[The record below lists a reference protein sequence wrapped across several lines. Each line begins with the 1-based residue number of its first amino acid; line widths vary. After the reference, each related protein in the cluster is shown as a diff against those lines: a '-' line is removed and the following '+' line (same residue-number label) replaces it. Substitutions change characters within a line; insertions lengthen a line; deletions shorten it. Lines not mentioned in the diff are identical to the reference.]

1 MNRPLIAIG
10 VVLTLLGLL
19 WPWLQRLHLLHLPGD
34 FVIDRPGFRLF
45 IPITTML
52 IVSVALSLLAWL
64 MRR

>member
-10 VVLTLLGLL
+10 IVLIVIGLL
-19 WPWLQRLHLLHLPGD
+19 WPWWQRLHLFHLPGD

-45 IPITTML
+45 FPLTTML
-52 IVSVALSLLAWL
+52 IISVALSLLAWL